1 MISVQQ
7 SFKSLRLLRKEEKNM
22 DLGTNLKQLR
32 KERNLAQEELAECL
46 GVSPQTVSKWENNL
60 SMPDV
65 SCLPVLADYFGIT
78 VDALLMHNINRKDDM
93 KEFST
98 KIHALANEGKMD
110 QAYDKLKSSIK
121 NWALSAS
128 MNHLMSWVSYSF
140 SKEKTGAEKQNLLEE
155 AVMYADRTIRL
166 DAGETS
172 RTSQAKMTK
181 CFCMVDLDRRVEA
194 IKIANT
200 LPSVYSSRERVL
212 AKVSEGVER
221 TKNIKIALQYLD
233 ELRTELS

>member
-1 MISVQQ
+1 
-7 SFKSLRLLRKEEKNM
+7 M

-32 KERNLAQEELAECL
+32 KERNLTQEDLAECL

-60 SMPDV
+60 SMPDI

-78 VDALLMHNINRKDDM
+78 VDALLVHNVNRKDDM
-93 KEFST
+93 KELCEE
-98 KIHALANEGKMD
+98 IHALANMGKLD
-110 QAYDKLKSSIK
+110 EAYDKLKSSMK
-121 NWALSAS
+121 NWALSVS
-128 MNHLMSWVSYSF
+128 VNHLMSWVAYSF
-140 SKEKTGAEKQNLLEE
+140 SKEKAGAEKQTLLEE

-181 CFCMVDLDRRVEA
+181 CFCMVDLDRRAEA

-200 LPSVYSSRERVL
+200 LPSMYSSRERVL
-212 AKVSEGVER
+212 AKVSEGAEQ
-221 TKNIKIALQYLD
+221 TKNTKIALQYLD
-233 ELRTELS
+233 ELRAELS

>member
-1 MISVQQ
+1 MTRIGDFSPPLNGD
-7 SFKSLRLLRKEEKNM
+7 FYPTL
-22 DLGTNLKQLR
+22 TKQLR
-32 KERNLAQEELAECL
+32 KERNLTQEELAECL

-110 QAYDKLKSSIK
+110 QAYDELKSSIK

-128 MNHLMSWVSYSF
+128 MNHLMGKLF
-140 SKEKTGAEKQNLLEE
+140 LKRK
-155 AVMYADRTIRL
+155 
-166 DAGETS
+166 
-172 RTSQAKMTK
+172 
-181 CFCMVDLDRRVEA
+181 
-194 IKIANT
+194 
-200 LPSVYSSRERVL
+200 
-212 AKVSEGVER
+212 SE
-221 TKNIKIALQYLD
+221 L
-233 ELRTELS
+233 